1 MRNEIKRLLVFV
13 TLLVLALA
21 LAVPAAAGSERNFR
35 AHLAGRNEVPPVDTL
50 AQGQAIIQF
59 SDDASSLSYKLIV
72 ANIEDVVAAHIH
84 CAPEGVNGPVGVTL
98 HTGLVAGRFNG
109 VLAEATVMEPDAGN
123 ACGWS
128 DLGEVRAAIQGGNA
142 YVNVHTLANP
152 PGEIRGQVH

>member
-1 MRNEIKRLLVFV
+1 MRNKVRQLLVFA

-21 LAVPAAAGSERNFR
+21 LALPAAAGSQRNFR

-50 AQGQAIIQF
+50 AQGQAILHF

-72 ANIEDVVAAHIH
+72 ANIKDVVAAHIH
-84 CAPEGVNGPVGVTL
+84 CGEAGVNGPVGVTL
-98 HTGLVAGRFNG
+98 HVGLVEGRFDG
-109 VLAEATVMEPDAGN
+109 VLAEATVMAPDDGN
-123 ACGWS
+123 ACGWT
-128 DLGEVRAAIQGGNA
+128 DLGDVRAAIQSGAA